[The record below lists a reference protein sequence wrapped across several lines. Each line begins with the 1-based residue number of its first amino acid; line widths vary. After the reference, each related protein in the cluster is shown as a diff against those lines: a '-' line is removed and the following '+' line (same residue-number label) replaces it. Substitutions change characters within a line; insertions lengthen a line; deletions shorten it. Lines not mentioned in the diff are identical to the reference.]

1 MPKLRVVQVGL
12 GPVGVAIARLA
23 AERDGL
29 DLVGAA
35 DPRPDLVGRDL
46 ADLLGAGPSG
56 SRIAAD
62 AETLVRSHRPDVVL
76 HATGSRLAEVARE
89 LRVLIPHR
97 LAIVSTCEELA
108 YPFYRHPELA
118 LELDRLATEARSVLL
133 GTGVNPGFVMDKL
146 IATLLGA
153 CRTVRSVRVS
163 RVVDASARRE
173 PLQRKIGAGI
183 TLEEFETRRREERI
197 GHVGLAESAH
207 MIGDVI
213 GLPADRALRETLGPR
228 LATRRIETA
237 FLVVEIGRVSGIE
250 QSAEI
255 ESGGIVRVRL
265 DLRMEV
271 GAEDSRDAMVVDGSP
286 PISFAI
292 PGGLH
297 GDEATAAIAVNCA
310 GLAAR
315 LEPGLRTMLDVPVR
329 FSGAV

>member
-35 DPRPDLVGRDL
+35 DPRADLVGRDL
-46 ADLLGAGPSG
+46 ADLLGTGRSG
-56 SRIAAD
+56 VRIVGD
-62 AETLVRSHRPDVVL
+62 AEALVRALRPELVL
-76 HATGSRLAEVARE
+76 HATGSRLAGVARE
-89 LRVLIPHR
+89 LRALIPHR

-108 YPFYRHPELA
+108 YPFYRHPDIA
-118 LELDRLATEARSVLL
+118 IELDRLASEAGSILL

-146 IATLLGA
+146 AATLLGA
-153 CRTVRSVRVS
+153 CRTVRSVRIS
-163 RVVDASARRE
+163 RIVDASTRRE

-183 TLEEFETRRREERI
+183 TREEFETRRREERI

-213 GLPADRALRETLGPR
+213 GVPGDRTLRETIGPR
-228 LATRRIETA
+228 IAARRVETA
-237 FLVVEIGRVSGIE
+237 HLIVESGRVSGIE

-271 GAEDSRDAMVVDGSP
+271 GADDPRDAILIDGSP
-286 PISFAI
+286 PVSLSI

-297 GDEATAAIAVNCA
+297 GDEATAAIVVNCA
-310 GLAAR
+310 GFAAR
-315 LEPGLRTMLDVPVR
+315 LEPGLRTMLEVPIR
-329 FSGAV
+329 FAGAV